1 MSGYGSIYTISW
13 WGDVNAPNGW
23 GSIYPTDADGSL
35 LTADTTLLTADN
47 TTIKADATQ
56 F

>member
-1 MSGYGSIYTISW
+1 MGF
-13 WGDVNAPNGW
+13 
-23 GSIYPTDADGSL
+23 GSIYPVSWFGETNASNFWGIVYPTNADGSL
-35 LTADTTLLTADN
+35 LTADTTLILADT